1 MNENGRIGSLDILRG
16 MALLGMFIVH
26 FHVRTL
32 EATELDEL
40 IRTLVWRL
48 VESKSHGTFAL
59 LFGAGFAIQL
69 RRAEERGADMRA
81 AIDSVI
87 DKMNRQIRRFHE
99 RRVRR
104 SRREAVNLGVLAAE
118 QSNAL
123 ADAITEEADTTA
135 AE

>member
-69 RRAEERGADMRA
+69 RRAEERGAP
-81 AIDSVI
+81 
-87 DKMNRQIRRFHE
+87 F
-99 RRVRR
+99 
-104 SRREAVNLGVLAAE
+104 
-118 QSNAL
+118 
-123 ADAITEEADTTA
+123 TTVSCTF
-135 AE
+135 